1 MDRIDDTVLHCDEI
15 HPARETVLRL
25 KNAAVLARNE
35 EIRKEGDT
43 YIRKEVEHI
52 DALNQVLNTHRN
64 VDTAPSPESVD
75 DIVPANKGSR
85 TIRQEGERRSSSS
98 DESESIIPPSLSGRA
113 KRGSAEM
120 ERRDVKDKSPPIPWM
135 KWFCGIGENH
145 SRAEYEWA

>member
-1 MDRIDDTVLHCDEI
+1 MDRMDDNVLHCDEI
-15 HPARETVLRL
+15 HPARETVHRL

-52 DALNQVLNTHRN
+52 DALNQVLNTHRK
-64 VDTAPSPESVD
+64 DMAPSPESVD
-75 DIVPANKGSR
+75 AIVPVNKASR

-120 ERRDVKDKSPPIPWM
+120 ERRDVEDIKPPPIPWM